1 MLQRRRIHLLAIVL
15 LSGGCA
21 ADGSDS
27 PESEARTPVV
37 AAGAGG
43 SGSPSV
49 TAGAS
54 GAGLAGAAAMS
65 GTAGGGA
72 PQSGTGGAAG
82 ASAGNGGAA
91 GTAGTGG
98 AAGTSDGGPP
108 AASSGCGS
116 AWMAPDAEVEQSRRG
131 GVPMLVARREITIDG
146 APRLYLVA
154 VPMAYDGSTP
164 YPLVFGFHGLAGS
177 REQLRGYMNVEAAA
191 AGDALF
197 IYPEGLPVDG
207 GETGWSLGS
216 TSTDLAFI
224 DALLEQYKAEWC
236 VDENRIFATGHSY
249 GGCMSNTV
257 GCARGDVFRAI
268 APVAGCG
275 PQRRG
280 GAACVG
286 QVAALL
292 IHSPKDTTT
301 DYGSGISGCTTWLR
315 ANHCDEMP
323 ACGCH
328 WVEALEESEMACM
341 QEAQE
346 PYDPVVT
353 VTVTPEED
361 DAPPVFRSYVGCDAG
376 YPVVFADHYNRENR
390 QSEERWH
397 NPPPW
402 APALIW
408 HFFSTLPAVATP

>member
-1 MLQRRRIHLLAIVL
+1 MLQRRRMHLLAIVL
-15 LSGGCA
+15 LGSGCA
-21 ADGSDS
+21 ADGGDS
-27 PESEARTPVV
+27 PESEARTPAV

-43 SGSPSV
+43 AGSSAI

-54 GAGLAGAAAMS
+54 GMDVAGASGMTGAAGAAQS
-65 GTAGGGA
+65 GAGGTSAGMGGIGGA
-72 PQSGTGGAAG
+72 AAGIGGAAG
-82 ASAGNGGAA
+82 AAGAS
-91 GTAGTGG
+91 GTG
-98 AAGTSDGGPP
+98 AP

-116 AWMAPDAEVEQSRRG
+116 PWMPPDAELEQSRRG
-131 GVPMLVARREITIDG
+131 GVPMWVARREIAIDG
-146 APRLYLVA
+146 ASRLYLVA

-164 YPLVFGFHGLAGS
+164 HPLVFGFHGLAGD

-191 AGDALF
+191 AGAALF

-207 GETGWSLGS
+207 GEAGWSLGS

-328 WVEALEESEMACM
+328 WVEALSESAMACM

-346 PYDPVVT
+346 PYDPIVT
-353 VTVTPEED
+353 ITVTPEED
-361 DAPPVFRSYVGCDAG
+361 DAPPVFRSYVGCDPG

-390 QSEERWH
+390 QTEERWH

-402 APALIW
+402 APSLIW
-408 HFFSTLPAVATP
+408 HFFSTLPAVTTP